1 MIEPYAYN
9 TNDYPPQLN
18 VRGFDIVAVA
28 ASAGGLNAVSQILS
42 TLPVKFPAAVV
53 VVQHL
58 SPRHPSFMAEI
69 LSRRVALKVKQA
81 EDDDCLTS
89 ATVYIAPPDHHIQ
102 VNYDG
107 TLILSQS
114 KLVRFLRPSADILF
128 ESVADNY
135 KERAIAVVLSGT
147 GSDGSIGIGCIKKMG
162 GIVIVQDN
170 KTAEFSGMPSAAI
183 HTGDV
188 DLVLPLDEISNA
200 LVTLVMG
207 NG

>member
-1 MIEPYAYN
+1 MIKPIANN

-18 VRGFDIVAVA
+18 VGAFDIVAVA

-69 LSRRVALKVKQA
+69 LSRRVALQVKQA
-81 EDDDCLTS
+81 EDEDRLTP
-89 ATVYIAPPDHHIQ
+89 ATVYIAPPDHHIR
-102 VNYDG
+102 VNHDG
-107 TLILSQS
+107 TLFLCQS
-114 KLVRFLRPSADILF
+114 KVVRFVRPSADILF
-128 ESVADNY
+128 ESVAYRY
-135 KERAIAVVLSGT
+135 KERAIALVLSGT
-147 GSDGSIGIGCIKKMG
+147 GSDGSIGISYVKKMG
-162 GIVIVQDN
+162 GMVIVQDN
-170 KTAEFSGMPSAAI
+170 KTAEFSGMPAAAI
-183 HTGDV
+183 RTGDV